1 MVRTRQPASRISMP
15 PAPVTLRLSAYG
27 RLRRCALLSGMGISL
42 AALVATPDRALAAGP
57 AFGTPAWAASRG
69 APGANS
75 SPASIPGG
83 GGINANGPLT
93 TPDQALARTQRSMAD
108 LSRAA
113 AQIAAA
119 QSAQNAAIALAA
131 SIPNTSV
138 PNGLTPG
145 GLVVAVDAA
154 TNAPALTN
162 VQAPTQKAVGAGVEV
177 TVKQTAQKAIVGWS
191 SFNVGQNTTLH
202 FDQTDG
208 KQTDGSNNW
217 VVLNR
222 IADPSAK
229 PSQILGQIKA
239 EGSVYLLNNNGI
251 VFGAGSQVN
260 THSLLASTLNLY
272 SNDVATA
279 DRVFLDPNQGL
290 AAFTALPQ
298 GEASA
303 TNTALLDPGRD
314 AAISIAQGASLRSGA
329 NGQIIVA
336 APTIANAGSLR
347 ADDGQAIVY
356 AARNLRFLPTTVGST
371 RSDTLLTP
379 AAVVPSARPS
389 SEAGTQLV
397 NTGLIQAARG
407 NVSLYGNELDQNGV
421 VAVSTSTV
429 SPGSISIGGNQ
440 VFASRVS
447 FGASLTTVLPDS
459 TGPAATSSASASAAF
474 KTGAITVT
482 ASAVRLDRGALV
494 EAPGAN
500 LSISSSASTIRADR
514 DAGGQPVLQGRVFVD
529 DGAILDVAGLADVQ
543 LAHDAT
549 LVTIPRIGQNELA
562 DSPVQRDGFLFRQ
575 TNVVIDSTI
584 SGVRSDGTPWIG
596 SPILNAQG
604 YADAVPRQI
613 NALLVNAGSITLSA
627 PEVITQQGS
636 LLNLDAG
643 YIHYLAG
650 SSGGTSRL
658 QTVDGHLYDVSRADP
673 MYRYAGY
680 AGSFVQRNARFGL
693 TRTYVDPL
701 IGGRLRPEDP
711 GYIAGGRAGTLT
723 IVTPTQASATE
734 LSAVLLA
741 GDISAQGL
749 AGRQQVLAG
758 QTAAGG
764 SLVVNSVAALV
775 LRDAPVTLDS
785 ATAPFERGTALTTD
799 VASAQDPANRLNWSP
814 ISIPLLQ
821 RAGFSNVALTSNA
834 QQILVQA
841 GNGLQ
846 VQDGGSITLT
856 AARVEVDA
864 NLSARSGRIAI
875 SSGGA
880 ATTGVTFLDPAS
892 TARPVNADLVIG
904 AGVTL
909 STAGRFVNDSA
920 LPVDARSGPALL
932 NGGSITLTAL
942 ASVSNALVSGSRTAG
957 TAGTTLGPNLDSV
970 GSIRLGAGSLL
981 DVSGGGYVDAGGVL
995 AGRGGVPAGSGGSI
1009 GLIVSPVT
1017 GVFQTIGVLERAQA
1031 DGGRILADGALR
1043 DHLAAY
1049 GFSGGGTLSLRGL
1062 GVQIGG
1068 DAAIAAQHEALYLDP
1083 GFFNG
1088 QGFANYRISG
1098 AQDVV
1103 VAAGTELVLRNR
1115 NLIPDLTAILSAPSG
1130 TRLQAPGQDSGSDLD
1145 VRLGEL
1151 DAFRRTPT
1159 SLSLSAGDYLG
1170 GYLVN
1175 STAPRNTD
1183 ASGTVLLDAGA
1194 SITADPGAAVTLR
1207 SLNQVTVLGSITA
1220 QGGRILLSGDSGAPG
1235 DRTGYAGD
1243 VDPQTVIYS
1252 SLSKSVWLGADA
1264 RIDASGV
1271 SLLDPLA
1278 SPVAFGDGELRLPR
1292 TGRVL
1297 AGGSVTLSNDTGAI
1311 VAERGSLIDV
1321 SGAKDR
1327 FDLPEATGSVLPGFG
1342 FRYGSSA
1349 DNVYS
1354 DAGSI
1359 TLGAA
1364 GGLLYDGSFAAR
1376 GGSAEARG
1384 GSLRITAESN
1394 LGVSRSIPLS
1404 VNNSGTLVLD
1414 FGVSAKTLIL
1424 RQSGDSVP
1432 VGLRP
1437 GDELEAGSESPN
1449 NGVNRVQSGNL
1460 QFAVDRLAGSGIENL
1475 SVGQDTQLGVI
1486 GRPRL
1491 VIGFSGDVDLSLPGA
1506 LTLSAPSYEALP
1518 AGSVRADG
1526 RAPSDTGASAVHL
1539 SAAYVNFGGDS
1550 YGSQVPIDTSGVAG
1564 DATLKITAQRGIDL
1578 TGTAALLN
1586 FADTRFATAGDL
1598 RFISP
1603 SSRSAN
1609 TRQTVAQTLPGLLYS
1624 AGDLGFEAAQVYPVS
1639 GETFA
1644 VLASGPNPTAI
1655 RFTQAAGARAAT
1667 PLSAGGRLLLDA
1679 TTIEQNGSLR
1689 APSGSLLI
1697 GVGDPADATTQA
1709 LFAGAAVDG
1718 ALPLVAT
1725 QSVTLGAASLTSVSL
1740 DGQTVPYGVT
1750 VDGKQY
1756 RYDAISAAQ
1765 RPSTASLLDG
1775 APAKQVQISAAGLAL
1790 AGGTVDLS
1798 GGGDLLAQEF
1808 VPGTGGTRDVLA
1820 RRYTSTDGL
1829 STINLFPD
1837 ARPVYAIVPA
1847 ASLGALGA
1855 YDPAFD
1861 TALTG
1866 ASAGQAAGPLVGKA
1880 VHLSGVGTLKEGDY
1894 ILLPARYAVLPGA
1907 YRVVQNTGV
1916 TDALA
1921 ALNTVLPD
1929 GSYLSAGY
1937 FTDAIT
1943 RTDGSTARDART
1955 TRFIVQSNA
1964 VWQQYS
1970 QYTLTGANQYFL
1982 DRAAKADTVAS
1993 ALPVDAGQLVLAAT
2007 KTLDF
2012 GATIKAAGSQ
2022 FGQRRGNAAQVDIAS
2037 RDIQIVGGSAATA
2050 LDGYV
2055 QLDSGSLNAIGS
2067 ASLLIGG
2074 TRTRG
2079 SAGDQI
2085 SAIANSIVVSN
2096 DGSSALSGP
2105 ELLLVTRTDPNAGT
2119 ANADTVAVSSGVRLD
2134 ANSAIQASGMLAG
2147 AGSAPILLSGDGT
2160 LLRVS
2165 NGEAVSVTRSGT
2177 SASGG
2182 TANLELLAGASIAG
2196 GKALVLDSSAS
2207 VNVDPTARFAAQDV
2221 RANAA
2226 TISFVADDSSSAP
2239 AGLVIGSVGLGQL
2252 AASDSVTLQS
2262 RGAIGFFGDVAVSL
2276 PKALNLVAN
2285 RYVSDGGTAHISSA
2299 SLSLAGTAIAPDA
2312 AEAGGGSLILD
2323 TGALVLG
2330 AGSTVFSGFGSVSAS
2345 ASRSVL
2351 GQGTGRFDFGA
2362 AGITL
2367 ATPLL
2372 AADTGSNT
2380 SLFSSGALTVNALPA
2395 AAGTPAMTAG
2405 GIGGRLDLRA
2415 NAVTLDTA
2423 VSAPAGIIAVTATG
2437 GDLSLGGQ
2445 AKLSVA
2451 GVAKAFYDVTRDVDA
2466 GSITLRSDVGALA
2479 IDPLATLD
2487 VSAASGGGAAGS
2499 LSLVSLGST
2508 GTLSRFGRLVGT
2520 AAAGQLGGSLSLD
2533 TGGAVDLDAL
2543 SQALTGSG
2551 ITQGL
2556 RVHTRSGN
2564 LSLAAGNSL
2573 RAADVSLIAD
2583 GAGADGAVVGTDGNV
2598 RIAGTI
2604 DASGIKGGSIALVG
2618 RNGVDLEGRLIATG
2632 SSKTER
2638 GGTVAI
2644 ATSGSGDGSVDAT
2657 YGYQNIST
2665 DRSGTIT
2672 LGSSASIDVSGGSA
2686 GGLSNGTLSLRAP
2699 LLAGGE
2705 LNLALASSTAITGA
2719 RSVDVEA
2726 YAVWDT
2732 ADASTG
2738 LRHFDGTIDP
2748 LAANSGGFYT
2758 TTLSDFVSQGAFG
2771 FENRL
2776 AGIANLR
2783 VRPGIELRN
2792 GSGDI
2797 TVANAWNL
2805 GAVTLDGNGNVASNR
2820 YRHEGAAPVLTLR
2833 AAGNL
2838 RINASLTDGFVQ
2850 LSNPLG
2856 LQAARLITQ
2865 EQLTA
2870 LYSTFKSA
2878 YPDLA
2883 ATVDAPTIF
2892 TPDGSDTQAQQIA
2905 QYYGL
2910 YEQYLNYLLYG
2921 RLPVGSLDAKPANP
2935 FSPATTI
2942 ETAGIASLGLGAPVR
2957 PASAQGYADY
2967 LVQYAAYLDRR
2978 SGSALGGRIA
2988 PPAAPRAVLASVF
3001 TGAAI
3006 GGPVDNSASP
3016 VATGSNPLPIA
3027 SAVLAGGDSSRYRL
3041 VAGADASSAEV
3052 MALMPES
3059 RLDATGGDVLIDG
3072 HLSYTDPVTKN
3083 VVLQGTMVRTGTGSI
3098 QIAAGRDFRLLDT
3111 VVPGTVYTAGAP
3123 TAGRY
3128 ASTGSGLLKPALA
3141 ENLNGPIAASLA
3153 GEFLTTGAVQPDAAG
3168 DLSLRAQRDI
3178 RGVEAAQRNDST
3190 AGQLW
3195 WEWLQTGN
3203 DFRYSLDS
3211 SHHASADNLQVG
3223 YIAGVNASS
3232 INFGSFG
3239 QGLLSV
3245 GGDVAV
3251 SAGGTISQL
3260 SVSLPTTWYLDRT
3273 TGSDILKVVGGGDLR
3288 VSAGADILS
3297 GSYFVSSG
3305 TGRIRAGGEVGSS
3318 LRAGFGSLGSDLGTI
3333 LAVQDAQIDLA
3344 ARSGAIIAGAYN
3356 PSYLPSSLPTPI
3368 FGNDSRAYSADS
3380 GVSVA
3385 TAAGDLRFGSLSLDN
3400 ARSFF
3405 LVGTSD
3411 GYQISGEILPAHLD
3425 LAAITGAISIEKS
3438 GELFPSANGTLNV
3451 LASGSI
3457 TLSSATDLRAIVE
3470 PSNANITPGRYFGL
3484 IDADPALLPSPT
3496 NPITAAAYDSLT
3508 PSLQRKLRYISNQSS
3523 SLLHSPVALHGAD
3536 YDPVRIYSL
3545 AGDITT
3551 GPTERLA
3558 NALVLAPDKAAL
3570 IYAGRDIVNL
3580 SLQGQHVHDSDI
3592 TRLVAGRDILD
3603 TFGGTPGLVSNPSTR
3618 LQGTEPSLVLSG
3630 PGTFELSAGRDL
3642 GPLTNQTEVVASRL
3656 GNALQG
3662 VGTAPITGIT
3672 SIGNLI
3678 NPYLPHRSADI
3689 VVSFG
3694 VAPGT
3699 AQDAFIDRYINPANA
3714 AALTDLPGF
3723 GTELVDFVRQYR
3735 RGLAVDTG
3743 FVKDVP
3749 AVPPAPS
3756 AEQAFTAFRALPDY
3770 VQRLFVNQVLFE
3782 VLRITAADFGNPD
3795 SPYANQYARGYQ
3807 ALSTLFPSSL
3817 GYTANNLLGG
3827 ANGATSTVSTG
3838 DLDLRGTTIQTQQGG
3853 LVCRT
3858 GDLACTPNASLGG
3871 NISILGP
3878 GGQAIVGSTSAPPV
3892 TRDANGNT
3900 FAGPGTQGILT
3911 LEQGDIRIF
3920 TDRSLLLAQSRV
3932 FTEQGGSILIWS
3944 SNGDVNAGRGAR
3956 TTADTPAPSYL
3967 CNNDFYCIADARGAV
3982 TGAGIATLQTVPGAP
3997 SGDVFLVAPRG
4008 TVDAGDAGIR
4018 VSGNLVVAAQAV
4030 ANADNIQVQGSAI
4043 GLKLSAIDSGT
4054 LSAGSQA
4061 AAAAQQ
4067 QAASLTSRPV
4077 DRASTV
4083 ITVEVYGFGTPDEQQ
4098 KKKLRGGSN

>member
-1 MVRTRQPASRISMP
+1 MVRTRQPVSRISMP
-15 PAPVTLRLSAYG
+15 PAPVTLRLSPRG
-27 RLRRCALLSGMGISL
+27 RLRRCALLSGMGFSL

-69 APGANS
+69 APGASS
-75 SPASIPGG
+75 SPASIPGTG
-83 GGINANGPLT
+83 SVNANGPLT

-145 GLVVAVDAA
+145 GLVVAVDAT

-162 VQAPTQKAVGAGVEV
+162 VQAPTQKAVGSGVEV

-191 SFNVGQNTTLH
+191 SFNVGQSTTLH

-222 IADPSAK
+222 ITDPSAK

-239 EGSVYLLNNNGI
+239 EGTVYLLNNNGI

-260 THSLLASTLNLY
+260 THSLLTSTLNLY
-272 SNDVATA
+272 SNDVATSN
-279 DRVFLDPNQGL
+279 RIFLDPNQGL

-298 GEASA
+298 GEAAA

-329 NGQIIVA
+329 NGQIIIA
-336 APTIANAGSLR
+336 APTINNAGSVI
-347 ADDGQAIVY
+347 ADDGQSIVY
-356 AARNLRFLPTTVGST
+356 AARNLKFQKTTVGGT

-379 AAVVPSARPS
+379 AAVVPSARPT
-389 SEAGTQLV
+389 SETGTLLV

-407 NVSLYGNELDQNGV
+407 NVSLYGNELDQNGI
-421 VAVSTSTV
+421 VAVTTSTV

-440 VFASRVS
+440 IFASLVS
-447 FGASLTTVLPDS
+447 FGSSLTTVLPDS
-459 TGPAATSSASASAAF
+459 TGPAATSSATASSAF
-474 KTGAITVT
+474 KTGSINVT
-482 ASAVRLDRGALV
+482 ASAVRVDRGALV

-500 LSISSSASTIRADR
+500 LSISSSATSVSPAR
-514 DAGGQPVLQGRVFVD
+514 DAGGMPVLQGRIFID
-529 DGAILDVAGLADVQ
+529 DGAIIDVAGLADVQ

-549 LVTIPRIGQNELA
+549 LVTIPRVGQNELA

-613 NALLVNAGSITLSA
+613 KQLLVNAGSITLSA
-627 PEVITQQGS
+627 PEVISQQGS

-650 SSGGTSRL
+650 NSGGTSRL
-658 QTVDGHLYDVSRADP
+658 QTIDGHLFDVSRADP

-680 AGSFVQRNARFGL
+680 AGSYTERQARFGI

-711 GYIAGGRAGTLT
+711 GYIAGGKAGTLT
-723 IVTPTQASATE
+723 IITPTQASATE

-758 QTAAGG
+758 QTAIGG
-764 SLVVNSVAALV
+764 SLVVNSVAGLV
-775 LRDAPVTLDS
+775 LSDAPVMLDS
-785 ATAPFERGTALTTD
+785 ATTPFESGTALTTN
-799 VASAQDPANRLNWSP
+799 VASAQNPDNRLNWSP
-814 ISIPLLQ
+814 ISNALLQ
-821 RAGFSNVALTSNA
+821 NAGFSNVTLSSLG

-846 VQDGGSITLT
+846 VQDGGSITLS

-864 NLSARSGRIAI
+864 DLTARSGRIAI
-875 SSGGA
+875 NSGGA

-904 AGVTL
+904 SGVTI
-909 STAGRFVNDSA
+909 STAGRFVNDSF
-920 LPVDARSGPALL
+920 LPVDQRSGPALL
-932 NGGSITLTAL
+932 NGGSITLTSF
-942 ASVSNALVSGSRTAG
+942 ASQSQQLQSGSRANG
-957 TAGTTLGPNLDSV
+957 AANTLGPSLDST
-970 GSIRLGAGSLL
+970 GSIKLGAGSLL
-981 DVSGGGYVDAGGVL
+981 DVSGGGYVNASGVL
-995 AGRGGVPAGSGGSI
+995 ASKSGVPLGSGGNV
-1009 GLIVSPVT
+1009 GLIISPVT
-1017 GVFQTIGVLERAQA
+1017 TLLQQIGVLERAQA
-1031 DGGRILADGALR
+1031 DGGQV
-1043 DHLAAY
+1043 LAAGSLAEHLDSY

-1068 DAAIAAQHEALYLDP
+1068 DAGIAAQHEALYLDP
-1083 GFFNG
+1083 GFFSG

-1098 AQDVV
+1098 AQDVT
-1103 VAAGTELVLRNR
+1103 VAADTQLVLRNQ

-1130 TRLQAPGQDSGSDLD
+1130 TEFHDRGDGTDSDLY

-1159 SLSLSAGDYLG
+1159 SLSLSAGDFLG

-1175 STAPRNTD
+1175 STSPRNTD
-1183 ASGTVLLDAGA
+1183 ASGTVLLDSGA

-1220 QGGRILLSGDSGAPG
+1220 HGGKVLLSGDSGAPS
-1235 DRTGYAGD
+1235 DRTGYASD

-1264 RIDASGV
+1264 HIDASGI
-1271 SLLDPLA
+1271 SLIDPLA
-1278 SPVAFGDGELRLPR
+1278 SPVSFGDGELRTPR

-1297 AGGSVTLSNDTGAI
+1297 AGGSVTLSNDTGYI

-1321 SGAKDR
+1321 SGTKDS
-1327 FDLPEATGSVLPGFG
+1327 FDLPEATGSVLPGLG
-1342 FRYGSSA
+1342 FRSGSSIG
-1349 DNVYS
+1349 NVYS

-1376 GGSAEARG
+1376 GGSAAARG

-1394 LGVSRSIPLS
+1394 LGASRSIPLS
-1404 VNNSGTLVLD
+1404 VNSGDTLVVD

-1437 GDELEAGSESPN
+1437 GDELEAGSDSSN
-1449 NGVNRVQSGNL
+1449 NGLNRVQSGNL
-1460 QFAVDRLAGSGIENL
+1460 QFAVDRLDGSGIENL
-1475 SVGQDTQLGVI
+1475 SLGQDTQLGVI

-1491 VIGFSGDVDLSLPGA
+1491 VIGFSGDIDLALPGM

-1526 RAPSDTGASAVHL
+1526 RAPSETGTTTVKL

-1564 DATLKITAQRGIDL
+1564 DATLKVTAQRGIDI
-1578 TGTAALLN
+1578 TGTSALLN
-1586 FADTRFATAGDL
+1586 FSDTRFATAGDL

-1603 SSRSAN
+1603 SNRSAN
-1609 TRQTVAQTLPGLLYS
+1609 TRQTVAQALPGLLYS
-1624 AGDLGFEAAQVYPVS
+1624 AGDLGFEAAQVYPAS

-1655 RFTQAAGARAAT
+1655 RFTQAAGVPAAA

-1679 TTIEQNGSLR
+1679 TTIEQNGTLR

-1697 GVGDPADATTQA
+1697 GVGDPADAATQA

-1725 QSVTLGAASLTSVSL
+1725 QSVTLGTSSLTSVSL
-1740 DGQTVPYGVT
+1740 DGQTIPYGVT

-1765 RPSTASLLDG
+1765 RPSTASLLSA

-1790 AGGTVDLS
+1790 DGGTVDLS

-1808 VPGTGGTRDVLA
+1808 VPGTGGTRDILA

-1880 VHLSGVGTLKEGDY
+1880 VHLSGVGNLKDGDY

-1921 ALNTVLPD
+1921 ARNTVLPD

-1937 FTDAIT
+1937 FADAIT

-1955 TRFIVQSNA
+1955 TSFIVQGNA

-1970 QYTLTGANQYFL
+1970 QYTLTSANQYFI
-1982 DRAAKADTVAS
+1982 DSAAKADTVAS

-2012 GATIKAAGSQ
+2012 GSTIKAAGNQ

-2037 RDIQIVGGSAATA
+2037 RDIQIVGGIAAMA

-2055 QLDSGSLNAIGS
+2055 QLDSSSLNAIGS

-2074 TRTRG
+2074 TRTRS

-2085 SAIANSIVVSN
+2085 SAIANSIIVSN
-2096 DGSSALSGP
+2096 DGSTALSGP

-2119 ANADTVAVSSGVRLD
+2119 ANVDTVAVSSGVRLD
-2134 ANSAIQASGMLAG
+2134 ANSTIKASGALAG
-2147 AGSAPILLSGDGT
+2147 ADSTPIVLSGDGT

-2165 NGEAVSVTRSGT
+2165 NGEAVSVSRSGT

-2207 VNVDPTARFAAQDV
+2207 VNVDPTALFAAQDV
-2221 RANAA
+2221 RANAG
-2226 TISFVADDSSSAP
+2226 TISFVASDSSSAP

-2252 AASDSVTLQS
+2252 AASESVTLQS
-2262 RGAIGFFGDVAVSL
+2262 RGAISFFGDVAVSL
-2276 PKALNLVAN
+2276 PKTLNLIAN
-2285 RYVSDGGTAHISSA
+2285 RYVSDGGTARISTG
-2299 SLSLAGTAIAPDA
+2299 SLTLSGTGIAPDA
-2312 AEAGGGSLILD
+2312 AQAGGGSLIVD

-2330 AGSTVFSGFGSVSAS
+2330 SGSTVFSGFGSVSAS

-2367 ATPLL
+2367 ATPML

-2380 SLFSSGALTVNALPA
+2380 SLLSSGALTINALQA
-2395 AAGTPAMTAG
+2395 EAGTPAVTAG

-2445 AKLSVA
+2445 ANLSVA
-2451 GVAKAFYDVTRDVDA
+2451 GVAKAFYDVTRYVDA

-2479 IDPLATLD
+2479 IDPLAKLD
-2487 VSAASGGGAAGS
+2487 ASAASGGGAAGS

-2508 GTLSRFGRLVGT
+2508 GTLSSFGRLVGT
-2520 AAAGQLGGSLSLD
+2520 AAAGKLGGSLSLD

-2543 SQALTGSG
+2543 SLALSGSG

-2583 GAGADGAVVGTDGNV
+2583 GAGVDGAVVGTDGNV

-2604 DASGIKGGSIALVG
+2604 DASGIKGGSISLVG

-2638 GGTVAI
+2638 GGTVSI
-2644 ATSGSGDGSVDAT
+2644 ATSGSSDGSSDAT
-2657 YGYQNIST
+2657 YGYQNVSA

-2699 LLAGGE
+2699 LLAGGD

-2738 LRHFDGTIDP
+2738 VRHFDGTINP
-2748 LAANSGGFYT
+2748 LAANTGGFYT
-2758 TTLSDFVSQGAFG
+2758 TTLSNFVSQGAFG

-2805 GAVTLDGNGNVASNR
+2805 GAVTLDSNGNVASNL

-2838 RINASLTDGFVQ
+2838 NINASLTDGFVQ

-2865 EQLTA
+2865 DQLTA
-2870 LYSTFKSA
+2870 LYNTFKTT

-2892 TPDGSDTQAQQIA
+2892 TPDGSAAQAEQIA

-2921 RLPVGSLDAKPANP
+2921 RLPVGSLDAKPTSP

-2942 ETAGIASLGLGAPVR
+2942 ENAGIASLGLGAPVR

-2978 SGSALGGRIA
+2978 SGSALGGKIA
-2988 PPAAPRAVLASVF
+2988 APAAPRAVLASVF

-3027 SAVLAGGDSSRYRL
+3027 SAALAGGDSSRYRL
-3041 VAGADASSAEV
+3041 VAGADSGSAEV
-3052 MALMPES
+3052 SALKPES
-3059 RLDATGGDVLIDG
+3059 LLDTTGGDVLING
-3072 HLSYTDPVTKN
+3072 HLTYTDPVTQN

-3098 QIAAGRDFRLLDT
+3098 EIAAGRDFRLLDN

-3128 ASTGSGLLKPALA
+3128 ADTGSGLLKPALA
-3141 ENLNGPIAASLA
+3141 VELGNPQISSSPA
-3153 GEFLTTGAVQPDAAG
+3153 GEFLTTGPVQPDAAG
-3168 DLSLRAQRDI
+3168 NLSLRAQRDI
-3178 RGVEAAQRNDST
+3178 RGVQAGQSNDST

-3203 DFRYSLDS
+3203 DFRYSLDTS
-3211 SHHASADNLQVG
+3211 SHPSDGLSVG
-3223 YIAGVNASS
+3223 FIAGVNASS

-3260 SVSLPTTWYLDRT
+3260 SVSLPTTWYLDGKA
-3273 TGSDILKVVGGGDLR
+3273 GSDSLKVVGGGDLR
-3288 VSAGADILS
+3288 VSAGGDILS

-3305 TGRIRAGGEVGSS
+3305 IGRIRAGGEVGSS
-3318 LRAGFGSLGSDLGTI
+3318 LRAGFGSLGSDIGTI

-3344 ARSGAIIAGAYN
+3344 ARSGAIISGAYN
-3356 PSYLPSSLPTPI
+3356 PSYLPSSLPQPI

-3380 GVSVA
+3380 GMSIA
-3385 TAAGDLRFGSLSLDN
+3385 TASGDLRFGSLSLPN

-3457 TLSSATDLRAIVE
+3457 TLASTTNLNAIVE
-3470 PSNANITPGRYFGL
+3470 PADVSIVPGRYFGL

-3496 NPITAAAYDSLT
+3496 NQITAAAYNSLT

-3545 AGDITT
+3545 DGDITA

-3592 TRLVAGRDILD
+3592 TRLVAGRDIID
-3603 TFGGTPGLVSNPSTR
+3603 TFGGTPGLVNSPTQG
-3618 LQGTEPSLVLSG
+3618 LQGAEPSLVISG
-3630 PGTFELSAGRDL
+3630 PGTLEVTAGRDI
-3642 GPLTNQTEVVASRL
+3642 GPLTNQTEVAKSRTTADSSQSI
-3656 GNALQG
+3656 GS
-3662 VGTAPITGIT
+3662 APITGIT

-3723 GTELVDFVRQYR
+3723 STQLEDFVRQYQ

-3749 AVPPAPS
+3749 AVPPALS
-3756 AEQAFTAFRALPDY
+3756 AEQAFTAFRTLPDY

-3853 LVCRT
+3853 VVCGA
-3858 GDLACTPNASLGG
+3858 GDLACTLNASLGG
-3871 NISILGP
+3871 NVSILGP

-4067 QAASLTSRPV
+4067 QAASLTNRPV

-4098 KKKLRGGSN
+4098 KKKLRGGTN